1 MKEVFSRGFEIEE
14 RKSKIDLKILRK
26 KSNAKTFSGY
36 LIGLMKKARDDDNF
50 EITFFLQEIYKEYM
64 KFQKC
69 SNAILKNW
77 KGKSGIKIFS
87 KPDRFIIITFQK
99 KDQDSLPEEKK
110 TEVTKEE
117 LNKLIYFINS
127 LKKTEIKTREI
138 AEILYKE
145 KWKDVF
151 SNRSEHIKLNLMLR
165 LLDYLKLINYR
176 AGIIKIINEKTEIQE
191 IL

>member
-110 TEVTKEE
+110 TEVTK
-117 LNKLIYFINS
+117 LFY
-127 LKKTEIKTREI
+127 
-138 AEILYKE
+138 
-145 KWKDVF
+145 
-151 SNRSEHIKLNLMLR
+151 
-165 LLDYLKLINYR
+165 
-176 AGIIKIINEKTEIQE
+176 
-191 IL
+191 

>member
-14 RKSKIDLKILRK
+14 RKSKIDSKILRK